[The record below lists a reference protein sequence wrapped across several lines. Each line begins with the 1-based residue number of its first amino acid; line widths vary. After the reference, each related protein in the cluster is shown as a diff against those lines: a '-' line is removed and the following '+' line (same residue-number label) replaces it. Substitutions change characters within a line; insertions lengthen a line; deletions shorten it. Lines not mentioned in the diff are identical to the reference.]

1 MVPVT
6 SIKYSSS
13 HRPLENIVMVNGR
26 YLFSFIQ
33 VEDEVLYNLDI
44 TVESDIIIDLAA
56 VFARFSFQLDAFV

>member
-1 MVPVT
+1 MVPVYFHQVFFL
-6 SIKYSSS
+6 S
-13 HRPLENIVMVNGR
+13 RPLENIVMVNGH